1 MQNNSGQMRRLV
13 LIVLLVLA
21 NALICRGDVFDA
33 FCKEAVR
40 AMQYNEKLFKE
51 AQAGFSLVSDE
62 VCNPTMLSACQ
73 KMKSVAMLQEL
84 ASFKNMPPKAQDAI
98 RGGLEAYDQMVDEWA
113 HLYWDIGRH
122 ASQKDFREGKNLV
135 VNIITFWE
143 NTPGYKKIYSNTLYF
158 RILAD
163 KVLKAYEKDLAE
175 IYNSSHEYSPEVL
188 KSDNLLGRR
197 LKKDPTKW
205 PLSRD
210 DRAFWDIPKVYGLD
224 WLKPDFELTSD
235 FSRDSAMLDEF
246 AGMVGEAS
254 KLARV
259 VGAAYSSWQEIANK
273 AVGLAP
279 KVAKLSDSRFAQDNL
294 TADFR
299 ETMEDAADTLIDY
312 HEMII
317 KEINAT
323 GYRQLDKCMNFL
335 DTEAGRDLANKSG
348 PLYKGT
354 NGSTKEIPR
363 TFELIAKQMI
373 DMYNRISTVGRA
385 TTLKAFCDAGLKAMK
400 SNEAILD
407 KCKSQF
413 RLDNIRICDSNAID
427 AFKATAKL
435 SYFGSMDEYRN
446 LPPKTREML
455 GEVIHAYDDMLVGF
469 SNNMYLL
476 IAEDAKNDKFIAA
489 KTNQAQIVYEWS
501 HAPKNWQEQ
510 YKKML
515 EMRKQ
520 NETARLQFKKDMEEI
535 KRYINNSTP
544 RGFSSNNA
552 LGNAIKKNPNRWPI
566 RDSDLSFWQ
575 LNRLYNNQS
584 WMTESCD
591 IYSGKRQSFREF
603 DEYALKLQKLP
614 AYQDSLKRAFDRW
627 YERGRLLATYGSAVS
642 RAASS
647 KFATDYLTPAF
658 VNELKENATF
668 PEIHCK
674 HITTQLKGDLGQK
687 LLDETAKILSND
699 GAREM
704 MNHNGTL
711 YRGISTTRSLTETYQ
726 QLARFYK
733 EHYLDV
739 AK

>member
-13 LIVLLVLA
+13 LIVLIVLT
-21 NALICRGDVFDA
+21 NAFICRADVFDA

-40 AMQYNEKLFKE
+40 AMQYNDKLFKE
-51 AQAGFSLVSDE
+51 AQAGFSLASDE
-62 VCNPTMLSACQ
+62 VCSPAMLSACQ

-113 HLYWDIGRH
+113 HLYWDIGRF

-135 VNIITFWE
+135 VNIISFWE
-143 NTPGYKKIYSNTLYF
+143 NTPGYKKIYSNTLYL
-158 RILAD
+158 RLDAD
-163 KVLKAYEKDLAE
+163 KVLRAYEKDLAE
-175 IYNSSHEYSPEVL
+175 IRNSSHEYSPNVL
-188 KSDNLLGRR
+188 KSDNLLGQR
-197 LKKDPTKW
+197 LKKDPKKW
-205 PLSRD
+205 PLSRND
-210 DRAFWDIPKVYGLD
+210 MAFWDIPKVYGLN
-224 WLKPDFELTSD
+224 WLKPDFKLTSD
-235 FSRDSAMLDEF
+235 FYRDSAMLDEF

-279 KVAKLSDSRFAQDNL
+279 KVAKLSDSRFAQDNF

-299 ETMEDAADTLIDY
+299 ETMEDAADTLIQY
-312 HEMII
+312 HEMTI
-317 KEINAT
+317 KEINST

-335 DTEAGRDLANKSG
+335 DTEAGRDLASKSG

-373 DMYNRISTVGRA
+373 DMYERISTFGKA
-385 TTLKAFCDAGLKAMK
+385 STLKNFCDAGLKAMK

-435 SYFGSMDEYRN
+435 RHLADMGEYHN
-446 LPPKTREML
+446 LPQETQEML
-455 GEVIHAYDDMLVGF
+455 KEVVDAYDHMLVAF
-469 SNNMYLL
+469 ADMYLL
-476 IAEDAKNDKFIAA
+476 VAEDAKNDKFIAA

-501 HAPKNWQEQ
+501 HSPKNWQEQ

-515 EMRKQ
+515 EMRKK
-520 NETARLQFKKDMEEI
+520 NETVRLQFKKDMEEI

-575 LNRLYNNQS
+575 LNRLYNQS

-591 IYSGKRQSFREF
+591 ISSGSRQNFRAI

-614 AYQDSLKRAFDRW
+614 AYQDSLKKAFNRW
-627 YERGRLLATYGSAVS
+627 NDKGRLLASYGAAVN

-647 KFATDYLTPAF
+647 KFVTDYLDAVF

-668 PEIHCK
+668 PEIHSK
-674 HITTQLKGDLGQK
+674 HITTQLSGDLGLK